1 VTASVDPAQT
11 LCYFQAVSKKTD
23 KELKAPDQFVSF
35 WSQVGS
41 AVAARKQAVLGGV
54 VALLATAVIIYA
66 ANVFLTNRAAKESQA
81 FARIHAV
88 ATASLLP
95 ESGEAPKPED
105 TLPHFKTEKER
116 LEAALKEADGFI
128 TGHGSRLRDEAQLL
142 KARYLVAL
150 GRAGEALPIYGALT
164 GSLDQRLRFLAQEG
178 LAYAQESAGQPD
190 KAIESFGQLAEQAKA
205 TGNFMRDRALY
216 NKARLLEQKGAAKEA
231 EKVYRDILTELPQS
245 ALKDEINDRLAVIE
259 GK

>member
-1 VTASVDPAQT
+1 
-11 LCYFQAVSKKTD
+11 VSKKTD

-35 WSQVGS
+35 WSQVGT

-54 VALLATAVIIYA
+54 IALLATAAIIYGV
-66 ANVFLTNRAAKESQA
+66 NLFLTSRAAKESQA

-88 ATASLLP
+88 AAAALIP
-95 ESGEAPKPED
+95 ETGAPPKFED
-105 TLPHFKTEKER
+105 NLPHFKTEKER
-116 LEAALKEADGFI
+116 LEAALKETDSFI
-128 TGHGSRLRDEAQLL
+128 SGHSSRLRDEAQLL
-142 KARYLVAL
+142 RARYLVAL
-150 GRAGEALPIYGALT
+150 GRAGEALPIYSSLT
-164 GSLDQRLRFLAQEG
+164 GSLDERLWFLAQEG

-190 KAIESFGQLAEQAKA
+190 KAIETFGQLAERAKA
-205 TGNFMRDRALY
+205 TGNFMRDRALF

>member
-1 VTASVDPAQT
+1 M
-11 LCYFQAVSKKTD
+11 SKKTD

-35 WSQVGS
+35 WSQVG
-41 AVAARKQAVLGGV
+41 AGIAARKQTVLLGV
-54 VALLATAVIIYA
+54 VALVVTAAGIYA
-66 ANVFLTNRAAKESQA
+66 VNVFLSNQAAKESQA

-88 ATASLLP
+88 ATAALIP
-95 ESGEAPKPED
+95 ESGEAPKFED
-105 TLPHFKTEKER
+105 DLPHFKTEKER
-116 LEAALKEADGFI
+116 LEAALKEADAFI
-128 TGHGSRLRDEAQLL
+128 NGHGSRLRDEAQLL

-150 GRAGEALPIYGALT
+150 GRSGEALPIYSALT
-164 GSLDQRLRFLAQEG
+164 GSLDERLWFLAQEG
-178 LAYAQESAGQPD
+178 QAYAQEATGQVD
-190 KAIESFGQLAEQAKA
+190 KAIESFGQLAERAKA

-216 NKARLLEQKGAAKEA
+216 NKARLLEQKGSAKDA

>member
-1 VTASVDPAQT
+1 
-11 LCYFQAVSKKTD
+11 VSKKTD

-41 AVAARKQAVLGGV
+41 AIAARKQAVLVGV
-54 VALLATAVIIYA
+54 IALMATAGIIYG
-66 ANVFLTNRAAKESQA
+66 ANVFLTGRAAKESQD

-88 ATASLLP
+88 ATAALIP
-95 ESGEAPKPED
+95 ETGDAKFED
-105 TLPHFKTEKER
+105 NLPHFKTEKER

-128 TGHGSRLRDEAQLL
+128 SGHGSRLRDEAQLL

-150 GRAGEALPIYGALT
+150 GRGAEALPIYSSLT
-164 GSLDQRLRFLAQEG
+164 GSLDERLWFLAQEG
-178 LAYAQESAGQPD
+178 QAYAQEAAGQVD
-190 KAIESFGQLAEQAKA
+190 KAIESFGQLAERAKA
-205 TGNFMRDRALY
+205 TGNFMRDRALF
-216 NKARLLEQKGAAKEA
+216 NKARLLEQKGSAKDA